1 MGLFGADLVLILKTE
16 IHLWIWVLESGK
28 AAEAD
33 ENQKT
38 LASVCKSIK
47 ALFWRA
53 AKNGFAS
60 QR

>member
-47 ALFWRA
+47 ALF
-53 AKNGFAS
+53 
-60 QR
+60 